1 MVKIFITLLLF
12 FGLGSCLTND
22 NLSSISDKVSNVSDK
37 VVSLVN
43 SDEEKKNLNKDKLSN
58 QQNNFNQNKKKFVTY
73 KFIEWKCD
81 TFFGGSKVL
90 RTGYFP
96 DIAKDGVSLGA
107 LTLETNDEMYPSFH
121 SIIGIDDTFSWG
133 GKNLNK
139 YMLVIKPGNT
149 GYFYDFTDAKK
160 GEKRDSQQTL
170 KCNRQTY
177 KLPLTEVHNFFD
189 DFGNFFKRYG
199 FEIPEIFKK

>member
-1 MVKIFITLLLF
+1 MVKIFFTLLLF
-12 FGLGSCLTND
+12 IGLSSCMTND
-22 NLSSISDKVSNVSDK
+22 NLSSIPDKVSNISDK

-43 SDEEKKNLNKDKLSN
+43 SDKAMKLSN
-58 QQNNFNQNKKKFVTY
+58 QHNNFNQNTENIVTY

-96 DIAKDGVSLGA
+96 DTTSDGVSLGA
-107 LTLETNDEMYPSFH
+107 LTLDTNDEMYPSFH
-121 SIIGIDDTFSWG
+121 SINGIDDTFSWG

-139 YMLVIKPGNT
+139 YMLVIKPGNS

-160 GEKRDSQQTL
+160 GEKRESQQTL
-170 KCNRQTY
+170 KCIRQTY
-177 KLPLTEVHNFFD
+177 ELTSKEVYNYFEAFE
-189 DFGNFFKRYG
+189 NIFKRYG
-199 FEIPEIFKK
+199 FDVPKIFQK

>member
-1 MVKIFITLLLF
+1 MVKIFFTLLLF
-12 FGLGSCLTND
+12 IGLSSCMTNG
-22 NLSSISDKVSNVSDK
+22 NLSSIPDKVSNISDK

-43 SDEEKKNLNKDKLSN
+43 SDKAMKLSN
-58 QQNNFNQNKKKFVTY
+58 QHNNFNQNTENIVTY

-96 DIAKDGVSLGA
+96 DTTSDGVSLGA
-107 LTLETNDEMYPSFH
+107 LTLDTNDEMYPSFH
-121 SIIGIDDTFSWG
+121 SINGIDDTFSWG

-139 YMLVIKPGNT
+139 YMLVIKPGNS

-160 GEKRDSQQTL
+160 GEKRESHQTL

-177 KLPLTEVHNFFD
+177 ELSSKEVYNYFESFQ
-189 DFGNFFKRYG
+189 NIFKRYG
-199 FEIPEIFKK
+199 YDIPEMFQK

>member
-1 MVKIFITLLLF
+1 M
-12 FGLGSCLTND
+12 
-22 NLSSISDKVSNVSDK
+22 
-37 VVSLVN
+37 SLVN
-43 SDEEKKNLNKDKLSN
+43 SDKAMKNQNKKKTSN
-58 QQNNFNQNKKKFVTY
+58 QQNNFNQNTENIVTY

-96 DIAKDGVSLGA
+96 DITWDGVSLGA
-107 LTLETNDEMYPSFH
+107 LTLETNDEMYASFH
-121 SIIGIDDTFSWG
+121 SINGIDDTFSWG

-160 GEKRDSQQTL
+160 GEKRESQQTL
-170 KCNRQTY
+170 KCIKQTY
-177 KLPLTEVHNFFD
+177 ELTTKEAYNYFKAFE
-189 DFGNFFKRYG
+189 NIFKRYG
-199 FEIPEIFKK
+199 FNVPKIFKR

>member
-1 MVKIFITLLLF
+1 M
-12 FGLGSCLTND
+12 
-22 NLSSISDKVSNVSDK
+22 
-37 VVSLVN
+37 
-43 SDEEKKNLNKDKLSN
+43 
-58 QQNNFNQNKKKFVTY
+58 
-73 KFIEWKCD
+73 
-81 TFFGGSKVL
+81 

-133 GKNLNK
+133 GKKLNK

-177 KLPLTEVHNFFD
+177 KLPLTEVA
-189 DFGNFFKRYG
+189 
-199 FEIPEIFKK
+199 EPSE